1 MLSPLFQWL
10 TTQIKVLNTERR
22 SLDQETSKA
31 CALDHEIKSRVLDL
45 MASADLGVVD
55 FELKEQTLPD
65 HERSKEVSE
74 SLRSFLNTIVKSSST
89 GTVDPQWAEGKME
102 TTVLY
107 HKAPDGQ
114 QIPLKVH
121 QESDGTVAYF
131 GLLGPCLKALRSGG
145 LICIDELNASLH
157 SLLAIQLVHLFNK
170 QSTNPGHAQLIF
182 NSHDTNL
189 LQRSILRRDQIW
201 FTEKDHEGAT
211 HLYPLTDFKTR
222 QHQDLERGYLQG
234 RFGAVPF
241 IDHNDFVALATEVEG

>member
-22 SLDQETSKA
+22 NLDQETIKA
-31 CALDHEIKSRVLDL
+31 CALDRQIKNKVLEL
-45 MASADLGVVD
+45 IAAAGTGVVD

-65 HERSKEVSE
+65 DERSKEFTE
-74 SLRSFLNTIVKSSST
+74 PLRRLVKAIVKTLPT
-89 GTVDPQWAEGKME
+89 GTIDKKWAEGKID
-102 TTVLY
+102 TTILY
-107 HKAPDGQ
+107 HQAPDGQ
-114 QIPLKVH
+114 QIPLNIH

-131 GLLGPCLKALRSGG
+131 ALLGPCLKALSSGG
-145 LICIDELNASLH
+145 VVCIDELNASLH
-157 SLLAIQLVHLFNK
+157 SLLAIQVVHLFNK
-170 QSTNPGHAQLIF
+170 QSTNPGRAQLIF

-201 FTEKDHEGAT
+201 FTEKDDEGAT
-211 HLYPLTDFKTR
+211 HLYPLSDFKTR

-241 IDHNDFVALATEVEG
+241 IDHNDFVAFATEVDG